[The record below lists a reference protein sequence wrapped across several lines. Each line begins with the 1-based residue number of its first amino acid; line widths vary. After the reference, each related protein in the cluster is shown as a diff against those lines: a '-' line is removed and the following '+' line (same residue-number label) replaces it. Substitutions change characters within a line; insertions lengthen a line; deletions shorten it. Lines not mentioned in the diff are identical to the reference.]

1 MHLLFS
7 HPKTQGPV
15 DRGSGVW
22 GVEVSFSDFF
32 QIQFFC
38 QIQALIQAHGQDAE
52 NYNGHQHHIQ
62 LEDLAPVDDKIA
74 QSFPASDEFADDDAH
89 QAEADIDF
97 HRIQKD
103 GHRTGQDDFGEHI
116 PFPAAQGI
124 NEFGF
129 LRVHFQKAGVDGENA
144 SEYGHGHTCHD
155 DSPHIGSQPYD
166 EKRGQS
172 RFRQAV
178 QDYQIR
184 LQDAGEGSAHPQ
196 QDRGQDACG
205 KDQEKA

>member
-15 DRGSGVW
+15 DRAPASGEWKSVFRF
-22 GVEVSFSDFF
+22 FSV
-32 QIQFFC
+32 QFFR

-103 GHRTGQDDFGEHI
+103 GHRTGRMTLVSTSLFR
-116 PFPAAQGI
+116 PP
-124 NEFGF
+124 
-129 LRVHFQKAGVDGENA
+129 RV
-144 SEYGHGHTCHD
+144 
-155 DSPHIGSQPYD
+155 
-166 EKRGQS
+166 
-172 RFRQAV
+172 
-178 QDYQIR
+178 
-184 LQDAGEGSAHPQ
+184 
-196 QDRGQDACG
+196 
-205 KDQEKA
+205 